1 MIKILR
7 EFFYQGTLISMKPNG
22 MWVHAGCL
30 NIELNKTPLCLRCE
44 RRIEIDDEQMDAHCG
59 YRRGLIHSRCSG
71 KRKLDGDLKM
81 SFQRE
86 IREKS
91 FSVCKNEF

>member
-1 MIKILR
+1 MIIILR
-7 EFFYQGTLISMKPNG
+7 EIFYQGTLISMKPNG

-71 KRKLDGDLKM
+71 KRKLDGDL
-81 SFQRE
+81 
-86 IREKS
+86 
-91 FSVCKNEF
+91 